1 VLIFFIKA
9 VVVIVLLM
17 GSVVISLTS
26 SMYVQSGVTVMM
38 ILCMWFLLNIEVIM
52 CLTIS
57 ATCLKHS

>member
-38 ILCMWFLLNIEVIM
+38 ILCM
-52 CLTIS
+52 
-57 ATCLKHS
+57 

>member
-1 VLIFFIKA
+1 MIFLSVRYLLNLSKDLYLCVNFFYIKA

-38 ILCMWFLLNIEVIM
+38 ILCM
-52 CLTIS
+52 
-57 ATCLKHS
+57 

>member
-1 VLIFFIKA
+1 MIFLSVRYLLNLSKDLYLCVNFFIKA

-38 ILCMWFLLNIEVIM
+38 ILCM
-52 CLTIS
+52 
-57 ATCLKHS
+57 